1 MTAVPSESD
10 LIALA
15 ACAIFTAIS
24 TAMVPLL
31 MLYSILLEI
40 IALPLLMRYRK
51 ERRIC
56 NRYDTSNGHQYST
69 GITTGSA
76 PNVAVTAI
84 SIFGH
89 VSVVNE
95 NIFVNLVRN
104 TIANVVQY
112 PTSGKIQVWALEPLA
127 ISGW

>member
-1 MTAVPSESD
+1 
-10 LIALA
+10 
-15 ACAIFTAIS
+15 
-24 TAMVPLL
+24 
-31 MLYSILLEI
+31 
-40 IALPLLMRYRK
+40 MRYRK

-69 GITTGSA
+69 GITTGRPSA

-104 TIANVVQY
+104 TIANVQY

-127 ISGW
+127 VSGW